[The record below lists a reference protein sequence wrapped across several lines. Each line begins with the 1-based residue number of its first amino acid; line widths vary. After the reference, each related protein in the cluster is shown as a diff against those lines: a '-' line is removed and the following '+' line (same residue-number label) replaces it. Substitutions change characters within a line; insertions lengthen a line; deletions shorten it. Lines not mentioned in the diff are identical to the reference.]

1 MMHRNMRGFAA
12 FRVKEPI
19 LLPNPALQIRRLE
32 FFGLL
37 TDLVTADPPLRNLVS
52 IVIKSLVFFL
62 LQVAVLA
69 HSFLE
74 LAL

>member
-1 MMHRNMRGFAA
+1 MMHRNMRGFAV

-19 LLPNPALQIRRLE
+19 LLPNLALQICRLE

-37 TDLVTADPPLRNLVS
+37 TDLVIADPALRNFVS
-52 IVIKSLVFFL
+52 TAIKSLVFFL

>member
-1 MMHRNMRGFAA
+1 MHRNMRGFAV

-19 LLPNPALQIRRLE
+19 LAPNPALQIRRLG
-32 FFGLL
+32 FFGLP
-37 TDLVTADPPLRNLVS
+37 TDLVTADPALRNFVS
-52 IVIKSLVFFL
+52 TVIKFLVFFL